1 MSINKQQSGFT
12 LIELVVVIVILG
24 ILAATAIPKFVDLST
39 DAAKSAVQGVA
50 GAVSSA
56 ASINYA
62 ARKVNTAVGNGAA
75 VTSCADAMTLVSG
88 VDASKYTMTTVATVA
103 PNVTV
108 ACTITGEK
116 SQTATAQV
124 IGTL

>member
-24 ILAATAIPKFVDLST
+24 ILAATAIPRFIDLSD
-39 DAAKSAVQGVA
+39 DASKAAVDGVA

-56 ASINYA
+56 AAINYA
-62 ARKVNTAVGNGAA
+62 ARKANSTNGSA
-75 VTSCADAMTLVSG
+75 VTSCTDALTLVNG
-88 VDASKYTMTTVATVA
+88 VDTAKYSIAATAIGTDATVGCL
-103 PNVTV
+103 V
-108 ACTITGEK
+108 TGEN

-124 IGTL
+124 IGIP